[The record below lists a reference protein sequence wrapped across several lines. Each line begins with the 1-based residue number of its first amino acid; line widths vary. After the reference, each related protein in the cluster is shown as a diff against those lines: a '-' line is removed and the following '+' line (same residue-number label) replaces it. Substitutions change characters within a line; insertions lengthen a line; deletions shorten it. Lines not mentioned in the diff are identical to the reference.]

1 MGLASSCIGGLVL
14 WVDVCPIGCQSRKG
28 AKRGDAQD
36 GWPRSHDDWNSQQC
50 QQAPLSSE
58 HVKNGA
64 LSQRSCLSS
73 QGQRPPAAARRASP
87 SVDGVK
93 FFQDASSGIAR
104 HPGGGFF
111 TAPTHS
117 MAIPLKLQQS
127 YSTSDIPTMKTGN
140 VNLDA
145 NNHALVALADD
156 RERHPG
162 RRRLGLERRRG
173 REQGGCSSGDATL
186 KRQSILDD
194 VIEDE
199 PWKTVCRRHTWRGD
213 GPGTVEGPSCPARG
227 EETESCQAFTGPRKA
242 TGTATWPLFVV
253 AIAAESRIQNTQS
266 LQWAPFDERSL
277 RGWRN
282 VISFNRAASNSPAQP
297 SPVSIFLTKPA
308 SSRPH

>member
-1 MGLASSCIGGLVL
+1 MDGQGATTTGTVNSVSKHRSQASMSKMAPCHNGAASPPEASVLPQPPVEHPPRLMASS
-14 WVDVCPIGCQSRKG
+14 SSKT
-28 AKRGDAQD
+28 
-36 GWPRSHDDWNSQQC
+36 PR
-50 QQAPLSSE
+50 P
-58 HVKNGA
+58 A
-64 LSQRSCLSS
+64 L
-73 QGQRPPAAARRASP
+73 PDTTA
-87 SVDGVK
+87 VV
-93 FFQDASSGIAR
+93 
-104 HPGGGFF
+104 F

-117 MAIPLKLQQS
+117 MAIPPKLQQS

-173 REQGGCSSGDATL
+173 REQGGGSPGDATL

-194 VIEDE
+194 VVEDE

-227 EETESCQAFTGPRKA
+227 EETESCQALTGPCKA
-242 TGTATWPLFVV
+242 TGTATWPSFVV

-266 LQWAPFDERSL
+266 LPWAPFGERSL
-277 RGWRN
+277 RGG
-282 VISFNRAASNSPAQP
+282 AQCHQ
-297 SPVSIFLTKPA
+297 L
-308 SSRPH
+308 

>member
-1 MGLASSCIGGLVL
+1 MAPCHNGAASPPEASVLPQPPVEHPPRLMASS
-14 WVDVCPIGCQSRKG
+14 SSKT
-28 AKRGDAQD
+28 
-36 GWPRSHDDWNSQQC
+36 PR
-50 QQAPLSSE
+50 P
-58 HVKNGA
+58 A
-64 LSQRSCLSS
+64 L
-73 QGQRPPAAARRASP
+73 PDTTA
-87 SVDGVK
+87 VV
-93 FFQDASSGIAR
+93 
-104 HPGGGFF
+104 F

-117 MAIPLKLQQS
+117 MAIPPKLQQS

-173 REQGGCSSGDATL
+173 REQGGGSPGDATL

-194 VIEDE
+194 VVEDE

-242 TGTATWPLFVV
+242 TGTATWPSFVV

-266 LQWAPFDERSL
+266 LPWAPFGERSL
-277 RGWRN
+277 RGGRN
-282 VISFNRAASNSPAQP
+282 VISFNRAVSNSPAQP
-297 SPVSIFLTKPA
+297 SPRLHLPNEAGIQSTPLGLICFPRHHIHHVPA
-308 SSRPH
+308 SHQIQGRQKTHPGSTGPGLLGIS